1 MYFVVLSYDVEN
13 LLLQF
18 ADSLSFDLNLE
29 WFGLKLELETNLM
42 PLIKLNKNN
51 EINIFCI
58 RYARMRGE
66 KWFVTG

>member
-1 MYFVVLSYDVEN
+1 MYFVILSYYVEN

-29 WFGLKLELETNLM
+29 WFGLKLELEVYVM
-42 PLIKLNKNN
+42 PLKKLNKNN

-58 RYARMRGE
+58 RYARMSGE
-66 KWFVTG
+66 K

>member
-1 MYFVVLSYDVEN
+1 MYFVILSYDVEN

-29 WFGLKLELETNLM
+29 WFGLKLEPEANVM
-42 PLIKLNKNN
+42 RLIKLNKNK

-58 RYARMRGE
+58 RYARMRA
-66 KWFVTG
+66 KK